1 MLKLTAAA
9 IRRAYGE
16 AEWRRGESYAEAG
29 KVGPIRRQALED
41 GSELLSAEIRGGRRT
56 PYQAEA
62 LHFPDGRL
70 ESSCSCPVSR
80 QCKHAAAMLWQALG
94 PSGPAPAFSQVLAT
108 LREAAAATPATT
120 TEEARPP
127 TPTPRKGD
135 QLVLLAD
142 LDPRDQQTLLLR
154 PMLGARD
161 EGSLRLKR
169 ELSPWRLL
177 KEELAA
183 LTAEELLALG
193 SLKGLSP
200 VLHRGKHWYRAAP
213 SMAASLHD
221 SLAAGRLYWL
231 AEQAL
236 PLKLGPARRLLA
248 GWRIDAGGDQ
258 HLELGLGAEHVQL
271 VDAGEPAWLDLK
283 TQQLGPVHSDF
294 DAAELKALA
303 GLAPLAPDAL
313 ASLWPSLAAR
323 YGNRLPAPM
332 RLPLIDAGVVDAQPT
347 LTLSTVADRDAAI
360 NRRLRRRLGH
370 GRLGFKVGEA
380 WLGAADLERG
390 LRSRVGEHVE
400 RRRIDPEVVAAAEGE
415 LYAQGLSPAEDLGD
429 PPDASIW
436 LINPDGDEATL
447 QHFCSVAVPLLRA
460 RGWRVDYAPGF
471 PVQLIELAPSWFAE
485 LIPAGSR
492 NTTTGRDDD
501 REPGSGIDWF
511 DLKLGIEIDG
521 ERLDL
526 LPAVAAAW
534 QRGEL
539 ALMSSH
545 AEAMH
550 PLSLADGRRIP
561 VPVGRLRQLLDTLA
575 ELKDW
580 AGGTLRLPRFR
591 AGALAELGLGRED
604 SDLDWRGATSWLS
617 TVRELSQRTVSGP
630 APCDPAPGFGATL
643 RPYQRE
649 GLGWLQWLAGH
660 GFGGCLADDM
670 GLGKTV
676 QVLAH
681 LHRQHAEG
689 QLTRPAL
696 IVAPTSVLP
705 NWRAELARFTPNL
718 RVLEWTGSRRAGLL
732 GQLAEVEV
740 VLISYPL
747 LGRDIETLST
757 RRWSAVVCDESQL
770 IRNPA
775 TLAARALRRLDTG
788 QRLCLTGTPLE
799 NHLGEL
805 WAQFDFLL
813 PGLLGTRAQFNRL
826 WRAPVERRRDRD
838 ATARLRRLLKPFLL
852 RRTKDQVVR
861 DLPPKSLILRSIE
874 LEGRQRELYE
884 ALRVHLTRELGAIVG
899 ERGADRARI
908 QVLDALLK
916 LRQICCDPRLL
927 PAPLGQGIEASA
939 KLARLLVM
947 LESLISEGR
956 RVLVFSQFTSMLALI
971 EQALQARKIRY
982 ALLTGQ
988 TEDREAPV
996 RRFQAGEV
1004 PVFLLSL
1011 KAGGYG
1017 LNLTAADT
1025 VIHYDP
1031 WWNPAAEAQATD
1043 RAYRIGQNKPVF
1055 VYRLIAAGTVEEKI
1069 QDLQAHKQELADAIL
1084 DDSGLAAPTGF
1095 ETGELLA
1102 LLST

>member
-1 MLKLTAAA
+1 MPPLTAAA
-9 IRRAYGE
+9 IRRAFGE
-16 AEWRRGESYAEAG
+16 TEWRRGQTYAEAG
-29 KVGPIRRQALED
+29 RVGPIRRQMLED
-41 GSELLSAEIRGGRRT
+41 GSELLSAEVRGSRRIPWQT
-56 PYQAEA
+56 RAVIGA
-62 LHFPDGRL
+62 DGQIDA
-70 ESSCSCPVSR
+70 SCSCPVAR
-80 QCKHAAAMLWQALG
+80 YCKHAAALLWQTLG
-94 PSGPAPAFSQVLAT
+94 PATPAPAFEQVLAT
-108 LREAAAATPATT
+108 LREAAASGATTPA
-120 TEEARPP
+120 EAPRPVGP
-127 TPTPRKGD
+127 APRKGD
-135 QLVLLAD
+135 QLVLLLD
-142 LDPRDQQTLLLR
+142 LDPKEGQCLLIR

-161 EGSLRLKR
+161 EGTLRLKR

-177 KEELAA
+177 KEDLAA
-183 LTAEELLALG
+183 LSAEELLVLG

-200 VLHRGKHWYRAAP
+200 ILHRGKHWYRAGPAV
-213 SMAASLHD
+213 AQSLAD

-236 PLKLGPARRLLA
+236 PLKPGPARRLLA
-248 GWRIDAGGDQ
+248 HWRIDASGDQ
-258 HLELGLGAEHVQL
+258 HLELGLGDPGTQL
-271 VDAGEPAWLDLK
+271 IDAGRPCWLDLK
-283 TQQLGPVHSDF
+283 AQLLGPVDSDIPPA
-294 DAAELKALA
+294 DLKALA
-303 GLAPLAPDAL
+303 LLPPLAPEDV
-313 ASLWPSLAAR
+313 PSRAPQLAAR
-323 YGNRLPAPM
+323 YGPALPVPA

-360 NRRLRRRLGH
+360 NCRLRRRLGH

-380 WLGAADLERG
+380 WLGAEALDRG
-390 LRSRVGEHVE
+390 LRCRVGDTVE
-400 RRRIDPEVVAAAEGE
+400 RRRIDPDRVATAEGE
-415 LYAQGLSPAEDLGD
+415 LYALGLSPAEDVNGNAD
-429 PPDASIW
+429 W

-471 PVQLIELAPSWFAE
+471 PVQLIELAPVWFAE
-485 LIPAGSR
+485 LAPAG
-492 NTTTGRDDD
+492 NQHTTSGRDND
-501 REPGSGIDWF
+501 REPGCGIDWF

-534 QRGEL
+534 QRGDL

-545 AEAMH
+545 AEASH
-550 PLSLADGRRIP
+550 PLTLADGRRIP

-575 ELKDW
+575 ELKEW
-580 AGGTLRLPRFR
+580 AGGTLRLPRTR
-591 AGALAELGLGRED
+591 AAALADLGLGRED
-604 SDLDWRGATSWLS
+604 SDFDWQGAAPWLA
-617 TVRELSQRTVSGP
+617 TARDLSQLAEQP
-630 APCDPAPGFGATL
+630 PEACDPAPGFGATL

-649 GLGWLQWLAGH
+649 GLGWLQWLATH

-689 QLTRPAL
+689 RLTQPAL

-705 NWRAELARFTPNL
+705 NWRAELARFTPKL

-732 GQLAEVEV
+732 GQLAEVEI

-747 LGRDIETLST
+747 LGRDVETLST
-757 RRWSAVVCDESQL
+757 RRWAAVVCDESQL

-775 TLAARALRRLDTG
+775 TLAARALRRLDAD

-813 PGLLGTRAQFNRL
+813 PGLLGNRAQFNRL
-826 WRAPVERRRDRD
+826 WRAPVERRRDRE
-838 ATARLRRLLKPFLL
+838 ATRRLKRLLKPFLL

-861 DLPPKSLILRSIE
+861 DLPPKSLILRAIE

-884 ALRVHLTRELGAIVG
+884 ALRVHLSRELGAVVG

-916 LRQICCDPRLL
+916 LRQVCCDPRLL
-927 PAPLGQGIEASA
+927 PAPLGQNIEASA

-971 EQALQARKIRY
+971 ETALQARKIRY
-982 ALLTGQ
+982 VILTGQ
-988 TEDREAPV
+988 TEDRETPV

-1017 LNLTAADT
+1017 LNLTTADT

-1043 RAYRIGQNKPVF
+1043 RAYRIGQDKPVF

-1069 QDLQAHKQELADAIL
+1069 QDLQARKQELADAIL
-1084 DDSGLAAPTGF
+1084 DDSGLAAPSGF

-1102 LLST
+1102 LLGA

>member
-1 MLKLTAAA
+1 MPQLTAAA

-16 AEWRRGESYAEAG
+16 TEWRRGESYAEAG
-29 KVGPIRRQALED
+29 RVGPIRRQALED
-41 GSELLSAEIRGGRRT
+41 GSELISAEVRGGRRIPWQT
-56 PYQAEA
+56 EA
-62 LHFPDGRL
+62 LLHRDGRI
-70 ESSCSCPVSR
+70 ESSCSCPVGA
-80 QCKHAAAMLWQALG
+80 QCKHAAALLWQALG
-94 PSGPAPAFSQVLAT
+94 PAPPPPAYSQVLAT
-108 LREAAAATPATT
+108 LREAAAATPVAAP
-120 TEEARPP
+120 EAPRPP
-127 TPTPRKGD
+127 TPAPRKGD

-183 LTAEELLALG
+183 LNAEELLALG

-200 VLHRGKHWYRAAP
+200 LLHRGKHWYRAAP
-213 SMAASLHD
+213 TVAASLRD

-236 PLKLGPARRLLA
+236 PLKPGPARRLLA

-313 ASLWPSLAAR
+313 ASLWPALAAR
-323 YGNRLPAPM
+323 YGNRLPAPT
-332 RLPLIDAGVVDAQPT
+332 RLPLLDAGVVDAQPT

-380 WLGAADLERG
+380 WLGAEALDRG
-390 LRSRVGEHVE
+390 LRCRVGDTVE
-400 RRRIDPEVVAAAEGE
+400 RRRIDPDRVAAAEGE
-415 LYAQGLSPAEDLGD
+415 LYAQGLSPAEDVDGNAD
-429 PPDASIW
+429 W

-471 PVQLIELAPSWFAE
+471 PVQLIELAPVWFAE
-485 LIPAGSR
+485 LAPAG
-492 NTTTGRDDD
+492 NPHTTSGRDND

-534 QRGEL
+534 QRGDL

-545 AEAMH
+545 AEASH
-550 PLSLADGRRIP
+550 PLTLADGRRIP

-575 ELKDW
+575 ELKEW
-580 AGGTLRLPRFR
+580 AGGTLTLPRHR
-591 AGALAELGLGRED
+591 AAALADLGLGRED
-604 SDLDWRGATSWLS
+604 SDLEWQGAAPWLS
-617 TVRELSQRTVSGP
+617 TARDLSQLAEQPPEPS
-630 APCDPAPGFGATL
+630 DPAPGFGATL

-649 GLGWLQWLAGH
+649 GLGWLRWLAAH

-681 LHRQHAEG
+681 LHRQHAED

-705 NWRAELARFTPNL
+705 NWRAELARFTPKL

-775 TLAARALRRLDTG
+775 TLAARALRRLDAG

-805 WAQFDFLL
+805 WAQYDFLL
-813 PGLLGTRAQFNRL
+813 PGLLGGRAQFNRL

-838 ATARLRRLLKPFLL
+838 ATRRLQRLLKPFLL

-884 ALRVHLTRELGAIVG
+884 ALRVHLSRELGAVVG

-939 KLARLLVM
+939 KLSRLLVM
-947 LESLISEGR
+947 LEALISEGR

-1043 RAYRIGQNKPVF
+1043 RAYRIG
-1055 VYRLIAAGTVEEKI
+1055 
-1069 QDLQAHKQELADAIL
+1069 KQELADALL

-1102 LLST
+1102 LLGAAPTQ